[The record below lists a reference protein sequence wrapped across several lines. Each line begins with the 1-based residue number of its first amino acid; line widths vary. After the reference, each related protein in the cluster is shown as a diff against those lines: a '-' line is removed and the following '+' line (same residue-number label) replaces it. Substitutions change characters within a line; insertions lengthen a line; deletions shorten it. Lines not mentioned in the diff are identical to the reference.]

1 MAASWWSLSGRMQL
15 RALACIVYLR
25 VKSAAVDRIV
35 HAWNGGSDALCS
47 VQKFWIGHSPSVC
60 SQNYT
65 LQASTGDTFF
75 MGVGV
80 YGKAPSAY
88 WETVKLEFNPAKVG
102 RCPWFSALYNELIA
116 AAKYVDFKRFDV
128 AIDLPVA
135 RSRLRLV
142 KDQRKYGLLE
152 YSAENKTE
160 YLGVRSSHGNCKLYN
175 KALEQKRYLDLT
187 RLEITVDYSM
197 SSWPDFQRIFP
208 DCWEIGSGL
217 PPDDLQG
224 TDLVLYLACN
234 EHPEYVKM
242 LGRKMRK
249 KIEQLLATTAQ
260 NVQPDEL
267 SYKDILAQI
276 LYYGKDIKPEMWAD
290 FHEIDAEIPE
300 EWTKKKTKMFD
311 EIKSCGQFQI

>member
-35 HAWNGGSDALCS
+35 HVWNGGSDALCS

-128 AIDLPVA
+128 AIDIPVA

-142 KDQRKYGLLE
+142 KDQRKYTLMK
-152 YSAENKTE
+152 YSNENMTE
-160 YLGVRSSHGNCKLYN
+160 YLGVRSSHGNVKLYN
-175 KALEQKRYLDLT
+175 KALERG
-187 RLEITVDYSM
+187 LESDRHV
-197 SSWPDFQRIFP
+197 WR
-208 DCWEIGSGL
+208 
-217 PPDDLQG
+217 
-224 TDLVLYLACN
+224 
-234 EHPEYVKM
+234 
-242 LGRKMRK
+242 
-249 KIEQLLATTAQ
+249 
-260 NVQPDEL
+260 
-267 SYKDILAQI
+267 
-276 LYYGKDIKPEMWAD
+276 
-290 FHEIDAEIPE
+290 
-300 EWTKKKTKMFD
+300 
-311 EIKSCGQFQI
+311 